1 MLITPRSAAVP
12 WVVWVSCAAADPI
25 PRGIDASA
33 NELLPTRAK
42 LRLKIF
48 FITHTRSDR
57 ELMPLIYLQRMQ
69 ISPGG
74 AYVAL
79 ANHAMASMM
88 SIEGDVFGS
97 CVEGVNVSVLNE
109 YQY

>member
-1 MLITPRSAAVP
+1 
-12 WVVWVSCAAADPI
+12 
-25 PRGIDASA
+25 
-33 NELLPTRAK
+33 
-42 LRLKIF
+42 
-48 FITHTRSDR
+48 
-57 ELMPLIYLQRMQ
+57 MPLIYLQRRQ

-97 CVEGVNVSVLNE
+97 CVEGVNVSVFGMNINISFAAGGNS
-109 YQY
+109 